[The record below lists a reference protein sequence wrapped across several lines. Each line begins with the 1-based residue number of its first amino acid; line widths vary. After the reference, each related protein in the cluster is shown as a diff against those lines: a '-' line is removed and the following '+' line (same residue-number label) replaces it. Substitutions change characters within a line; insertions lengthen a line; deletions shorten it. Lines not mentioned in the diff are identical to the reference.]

1 MNGIYHRVRLLQF
14 GSLDDAQIIFIR
26 KTQVQ
31 MSTVKE
37 QKDPEILELARTLR
51 GAPWCE
57 EYEKMISGML

>member
-1 MNGIYHRVRLLQF
+1 
-14 GSLDDAQIIFIR
+14 
-26 KTQVQ
+26 
-31 MSTVKE
+31 MSTFKE